1 MTPQSQLTLTEFLE
15 DPQYGDR
22 HEFINGEAVRKMSPK
37 RYHSRMQ
44 RALIRILEDWGETRG
59 EIGVEWAVTLTR
71 NGRDWAPIPDVL
83 YISHDRLPSSEI
95 EDIPCPVPPDLAI
108 EIISEGQTFGEL
120 AEKATD
126 YLKAGVLR
134 VWVVDTRSQIITV
147 FFPDSPPQTYKGDR
161 TLSDPIF
168 PELEMTPRRL
178 FQQAGIP
185 EK

>member
-22 HEFINGEAVRKMSPK
+22 HEFINGEAVQKMSPK
-37 RYHSRMQ
+37 FFHASLQTQLLLLLYS
-44 RALIRILEDWGETRG
+44 WGQKRG
-59 EIGVEWAVTLTR
+59 VVATEWAVALKR
-71 NGRDWAPIPDVL
+71 DGRDWAPIPDLL
-83 YISHDRLPSSEI
+83 YISNDRLPSSDI

-108 EIISEGQTFGEL
+108 EIISPGQTFGEL
-120 AEKATD
+120 SEKATD
-126 YLKAGVLR
+126 YLAAGVLR

-161 TLSDPIF
+161 TLSDSIF
-168 PELEMTPRRL
+168 PELKITPRRL